1 MIRLARRHLMLGAAS
16 LPATIPA
23 GAQAPAYPAR
33 AITIVVPAAAGGGG
47 DFTAR
52 LLADA
57 LQRPL
62 MQPIVVENRVGGSG
76 NVAATYVARA
86 QPDGYTLLLAYSG
99 SHVANPALFRNLSW
113 DPIRSFDPVALLITA
128 PHVIVVRKGLPV
140 RSLGELV
147 AHARANPGK
156 LNYATSGT
164 GSIQHIGT
172 EQFARMAGISMVH
185 VPYRG
190 AGPAMNDLIA
200 ETIDLIITTPP
211 AVVGFVQAGSIQALA
226 ITSGRRH
233 PMLPE
238 VPTTAEAGMPGFELE
253 AWFGLYA
260 PAGTPQPVIAR
271 LAEEIGGIVQGQEFR
286 RRAEESGT
294 YATYRAPPELAA
306 FTRTEL
312 ARWSAIIHDLGITLD

>member
-1 MIRLARRHLMLGAAS
+1 MVCLGRRHLMLGAAS
-16 LPATIPA
+16 LPAAIPA
-23 GAQAPAYPAR
+23 GAQTPAYPAR

-62 MQPIVVENRVGGSG
+62 AQPIVVENRVGGSG

-86 QPDGYTLLLAYSG
+86 QPDGHTLLLAYSG
-99 SHVANPALFRNLSW
+99 SHVANPALFRSLSW

-128 PHVIVVRKGLPV
+128 PHVIVVRKGLPA
-140 RSLGELV
+140 RTLGDLI

-211 AVVGFVQAGSIQALA
+211 AVVGFVQVGSIRALA
-226 ITSGRRH
+226 ITSRTRH

-253 AWFGLYA
+253 AWFALYA
-260 PAGTPQPVIAR
+260 PVNTPQPVIAR
-271 LAEEIGGIVQGQEFR
+271 LAEEIGRIVQGQEFR

-294 YATYRAPPELAA
+294 YATYRAPSELAA

>member
-1 MIRLARRHLMLGAAS
+1 MIRIGRRGLMLAAAS
-16 LPATIPA
+16 LPTTMARADT
-23 GAQAPAYPAR
+23 AYPAR
-33 AITIVVPAAAGGGG
+33 AVTMVVPAAAGGGG

-57 LQRPL
+57 LLRPL
-62 MQPIVVENRVGGSG
+62 GQPVVVENRVGGSG

-99 SHVANPALFRNLSW
+99 SHVANPALFRDLPW
-113 DPIRSFDPVALLITA
+113 DPVRSFDPVALVITA
-128 PHVIVVRKGLPV
+128 PHVIAVRKGLPV
-140 RSLGELV
+140 RTLAELIDY
-147 AHARANPGK
+147 ARRNPGK

-164 GSIQHIGT
+164 GTIQHIGT

-190 AGPAMNDLIA
+190 AGPAMNDLLA

-211 AVVGFVQAGSIQALA
+211 AVVGFVRSDSIRVLA
-226 ITSGRRH
+226 ITSKTRH
-233 PMLPE
+233 PILPQ

-271 LAEEIGGIVQGQEFR
+271 LSREIGPIVNGAEFK

-294 YATYRAPPELAA
+294 YATYMPPAELAA
-306 FTRTEL
+306 FTRSEL
-312 ARWSAIIHDLGITLD
+312 TKWSGIIHDLGITLD

>member
-1 MIRLARRHLMLGAAS
+1 M
-16 LPATIPA
+16 
-23 GAQAPAYPAR
+23 
-33 AITIVVPAAAGGGG
+33 PAAAGGGG

-62 MQPIVVENRVGGSG
+62 AQPIVVENRVGGSG

-113 DPIRSFDPVALLITA
+113 NPIRSFDPVALVITA

-172 EQFARMAGISMVH
+172 EQFARMAGISLVH

-211 AVVGFVQAGSIQALA
+211 AVVGFVQAGSIRALA
-226 ITSGRRH
+226 ITSSARH

-260 PAGTPQPVIAR
+260 PASTPQPVVAR
-271 LAEEIGGIVQGQEFR
+271 LAEEIGRIVQGREFQ

-294 YATYRAPPELAA
+294 YATYRPPSDLAA